1 MGPRLR
7 GDDSLNSS
15 EKPKFPILWGPFT
28 SLGLAAALIALV
40 LDQAAKLWLLFAYDL
55 AEKGAVA
62 VAPFFDLVLVWNK
75 GISYGLF
82 QQDGAFGQWALLLL
96 KTVAV
101 VLLWVWMTRATT
113 RWLAVSLGLIIGGAI
128 GNAIDRIAYGAVAD
142 FAHFHVTTATWS
154 FSWYVFNLADVAI
167 VVGVLALLYE
177 SLLGD
182 RAVKPPRSG
191 P

>member
-7 GDDSLNSS
+7 GDDQVR
-15 EKPKFPILWGPFT
+15 FWGPFT
-28 SLGLAAALIALV
+28 GFGLAAAVIALM
-40 LDQAAKLWLLFAYDL
+40 LDQAAKLWLLFTYDL

-62 VAPFFDLVLVWNK
+62 VTPFFDLVLVWNK

-82 QQDGAFGQWALLLL
+82 QQDGAFGQWALLAL
-96 KTVAV
+96 KLVAV
-101 VLLWVWMTRATT
+101 VLLWVWMARVDS
-113 RWLAVSLGLIIGGAI
+113 RWSAVSLGLIVGGAI
-128 GNAIDRIAYGAVAD
+128 GNAIDRLAYGAVAD

-167 VVGVLALLYE
+167 VVGVVGLLYE
-177 SLLGD
+177 SLFGD
-182 RAVKPPRSG
+182 RAVKAPRSG